1 MHLLRKPV
9 AIAVALSLPAL
20 AAYGN
25 GARAAGDRSTMPNV
39 TVSGTMPIGSTIID
53 AAELTARRARTSD
66 TARLLGDLPGVGA
79 YGAGGVSS
87 LPVIRGLADDRLRIQ
102 VDGMNLVSACAN
114 HMNPPLSY
122 IDPAQV
128 GRIEV
133 FSGIVPVSAG
143 GDSVGGAIRVESPEP
158 QFAAPGQPLLATGAA
173 GVFYRSNGN
182 ARGGDATATV
192 AGDKFSLT
200 YSGAT
205 VQADN
210 YTAGGDFK
218 PAGPAAA
225 GRGWLDAD
233 EVGSTM
239 YKSTNQALRLALR
252 HEDHLAEL
260 RLGMQDIPYQGFPN
274 QRMDMTDND
283 STQVNLTYR
292 GQFGWGAFD
301 ARAYWERT
309 QHRMDFH
316 DDKLYWYGP
325 ANVPNSDGIPGPVSG
340 GPNGRAAGMPMDTEG
355 ENAGLTARA
364 DIVLSAR
371 DLLRVGAEAQRH
383 RLDDGWPPSGKG
395 MWPNTFININD
406 GERDRLA
413 AFAEWEARWSAAWRT
428 QVGVRVERVATDA
441 GPVQGYSPTYSP
453 ADEKAFNAAD
463 RRRTDHHLD
472 LAAEAR
478 FAPTP
483 SQTYEFGVAQKSR
496 SPNLYERYA

>member
-1 MHLLRKPV
+1 
-9 AIAVALSLPAL
+9 
-20 AAYGN
+20 
-25 GARAAGDRSTMPNV
+25 
-39 TVSGTMPIGSTIID
+39 
-53 AAELTARRARTSD
+53 
-66 TARLLGDLPGVGA
+66 
-79 YGAGGVSS
+79 
-87 LPVIRGLADDRLRIQ
+87 
-102 VDGMNLVSACAN
+102 
-114 HMNPPLSY
+114 
-122 IDPAQV
+122 
-128 GRIEV
+128 
-133 FSGIVPVSAG
+133 
-143 GDSVGGAIRVESPEP
+143 
-158 QFAAPGQPLLATGAA
+158 
-173 GVFYRSNGN
+173 
-182 ARGGDATATV
+182 
-192 AGDKFSLT
+192 
-200 YSGAT
+200 
-205 VQADN
+205 
-210 YTAGGDFK
+210 
-218 PAGPAAA
+218 
-225 GRGWLDAD
+225 
-233 EVGSTM
+233 
-239 YKSTNQALRLALR
+239 
-252 HEDHLAEL
+252 
-260 RLGMQDIPYQGFPN
+260 
-274 QRMDMTDND
+274 
-283 STQVNLTYR
+283 
-292 GQFGWGAFD
+292 
-301 ARAYWERT
+301 
-309 QHRMDFH
+309 MDFH